1 MKEFEQQLHES
12 LQIKVIDL
20 EQISRLASIPL
31 PTYDL
36 NNMGD
41 KAFVGFAFFGPRLPY
56 DLKRVDPDHEY
67 SKAVGLSSLEQ
78 QFPGGHSKEK
88 YHRAIVA
95 SEGSKTVGILVCQ
108 WVKFS
113 FDYWHY
119 HVRYID
125 VLSEHKNRGVGTN
138 LMKALNGADFIK
150 EKIVL
155 LSMLTKEG
163 GQYIAHVAKR
173 ELKAKDY
180 AVVFGD
186 YFGKKPARFG
196 KFGGKYWD

>member
-1 MKEFEQQLHES
+1 MKEFEQQLS
-12 LQIKVIDL
+12 NNLQIRIVDS
-20 EQISRLASIPL
+20 EQISRLASEPL

-41 KAFVGFAFFGPRLPY
+41 RAFVGFAFFGPRLPH
-56 DLKRVDPDHEY
+56 DLKRVDPDNDY
-67 SKAVGLSSLEQ
+67 SREQNLSPLEL
-78 QFPGGHSKEK
+78 QFPGGHTKDK
-88 YHRAIVA
+88 YHMAIVA
-95 SEGSKTVGILVCQ
+95 TEGKKTVGIMVCQ

-125 VLSEHKNRGVGTN
+125 VHKEHKNQGVGTK
-138 LMKALNGADFIK
+138 LMKALNHSDFVRGRIL
-150 EKIVL
+150 L

-163 GQYIAHVAKR
+163 SQYIAHVAKR

-186 YFGKKPARFG
+186 YIGKKPSRFG
-196 KFGGKYWD
+196 KFGGRYWD